1 MKKLLWLAFFAL
13 PVLSV
18 KSQETKLKK
27 ADPDNTLLWRI
38 TGKNLAKPSYIFGT
52 MHMICADD
60 IEVSD
65 SLKQAIKSADEV
77 YLELNMNNI
86 MEMMGAMTH
95 MTMRND
101 TTLADLMTPAQ
112 YKKVKDYFNE
122 HSSILPFSMIETYKP
137 LLAASTIMEQATKCD
152 HIISMEELIM
162 QEAKNGSKDIKGL
175 ETMNYQLSIFD
186 SIPYKLQARQLLD
199 MVENA
204 GKNDDAKEMEE
215 LTNAYRNQELNKM
228 EILTK
233 TDMGMKDYSDLLLYN
248 RNRNWVRKIDEYL
261 SKKSLVVAVG
271 AGHLPGDK
279 GIINLLRKAG
289 YKVEPVKNDMTK
301 KKVKEI

>member
-261 SKKSLVVAVG
+261 SEKSLVVAVG

-289 YKVEPVKNDMTK
+289 YKVEPVKNDMIK